1 MSTKLSTHAKTSEPV
16 DLSSKVSS
24 LEAENQKLKAELDK
38 KAKEFKQ
45 DAAKLEDLSQENEL
59 LLLQLMQAQEELV
72 EYYEQKGHFEQLYE
86 GIKGRWERLEKR
98 FPDYVDF
105 GGVELVEFDN
115 VSDVPSLTWRIQ
127 DYAQAGV
134 AIDELVFRTVLQ
146 EGHPGIGMVVQGK
159 PIAHFVPKLL
169 ASSPEQLKNFL
180 AYSASEF
187 RQITAI
193 VPIFE
198 QLEASQWQGFAFP
211 ANFDMSF
218 WRPFLTTLLG
228 QIKALPSALR
238 YDEIHLK
245 RELIN
250 PDYEHLWLEFRGMH
264 LGSQTW
270 RKFEVRLGAALVQ
283 SDGFSQYPKFEFP
296 LIDGKTKPFE
306 SWYAESHDDSGPKVE
321 LRFALD
327 KKVFDTAVFTK
338 LSDVDRILLLRL
350 INAVPDALERLQAKN
365 TAIHRPWSQWI
376 DFAQGAVDI
385 LKTVRA
391 ATQAAQSQA
400 AAESAKQAMAQTA
413 SPAATQPA
421 SSLAR
426 ATAQQQPAQVAA
438 SSRVVTPVPSGAG
451 LKVISVSS
459 KVIASK
465 SIANKAKTIQLR
477 SASHQKKKKKA

>member
-16 DLSSKVSS
+16 DLPSKLST
-24 LEAENQKLKAELDK
+24 LEAENQKLKADLDK
-38 KAKEFKQ
+38 KSRQAKQ

-105 GGVELVEFDN
+105 GAVELVEFDN
-115 VSDVPSLTWRIQ
+115 VSDVPSLTWRIK

-146 EGHPGIGMVVQGK
+146 EGHPGIGLVLQGK

-169 ASSPEQLKNFL
+169 ANSPEQLKNFL

-218 WRPFLTTLLG
+218 WRPFLTTLMG
-228 QIKALPSALR
+228 QIKALPTALR

-338 LSDVDRILLLRL
+338 LSDVDRVLLMRL
-350 INAVPDALERLQAKN
+350 INAVPDALERLQVKK
-365 TAIHRPWSQWI
+365 TAIHRPWTQWI
-376 DFAQGAVDI
+376 GFAQGAVDI
-385 LKTVRA
+385 LKIVRA
-391 ATQAAQSQA
+391 ATQAAQSQV

-413 SPAATQPA
+413 SPAATQSA
-421 SSLAR
+421 STLAR
-426 ATAQQQPAQVAA
+426 GTAPQQPAQVAA
-438 SSRVVTPVPSGAG
+438 TSRVVTPVASGGG

-459 KVIASK
+459 KAIASK
-465 SIANKAKTIQLR
+465 AKTTQLR